1 MKIWMWI
8 VIWTIPLLVMRGCD
22 SKPYYRINGLYTETY
37 TEKDGCV
44 TYMGTHNKVKICG
57 DYRITPRNGAK
68 LK

>member
-8 VIWTIPLLVMRGCD
+8 TIWVIPLLVMGGCD
-22 SKPYYRINGLYTETY
+22 SKPHYIIDGIYTTSY

-44 TYMGTHNKVKICG
+44 IYVGTHNKVKICG
-57 DYRITPRNGAK
+57 DYSITPRNGAE